1 MKALEGTGKAI
12 YGLVM
17 VVVGIGDLVLQVWL
31 FTSGHAGLGIAY
43 FVFGW
48 GITLTIGHWI
58 GMLLAAPFLV
68 ASSVGSARANTRP
81 RQPTGRSG
89 LGDVHLTANA
99 RWDTGPL
106 LAAEQCEGEVMACTE
121 GLSSIA
127 NSGTSADIKWE
138 NIKSYGVG
146 TDDNILVISAGV
158 PWFWFFVLELEDP
171 GEREEW
177 IDFLGE
183 QGIPDAASIQ
193 GDEDEEFDDAEE
205 EEDAESLP
213 ADT

>member
-1 MKALEGTGKAI
+1 
-12 YGLVM
+12 M
-17 VVVGIGDLVLQVWL
+17 VIVGVGDLVFQVWL

-48 GITLTIGHWI
+48 AITLTIGHWI

-68 ASSVGSARANTRP
+68 ASRVGSTRANTRP
-81 RQPTGRSG
+81 RQSTGRSG
-89 LGDVHLTANA
+89 LGNVHLTANA

-106 LAAEQCEGEVMACTE
+106 LAAEHCEGEVMACTD

-138 NIKSYGVG
+138 NIRDYDLG
-146 TDDNILVISAGV
+146 TDDNILAIRVGI
-158 PWFWFFVLELEDP
+158 PWFWFFLLELEDSD
-171 GEREEW
+171 ERDDW

-183 QGIPDAASIQ
+183 QGIPDRASIQ
-193 GDEDEEFDDAEE
+193 DDEDEEFDADEE
-205 EEDAESLP
+205 DDAESLA

>member
-17 VVVGIGDLVLQVWL
+17 VIVGVGDLVLQVWL
-31 FTSGHAGLGIAY
+31 FTSGHGGLGIAY

-68 ASSVGSARANTRP
+68 ASSVGSTRANTRP
-81 RQPTGRSG
+81 RPSPGRSG
-89 LGDVHLTANA
+89 IGSVHLTANA

-106 LAAEQCEGEVMACTE
+106 LAAEHCEGEVMACTE

-138 NIKSYGVG
+138 NISSYDLGA
-146 TDDNILVISAGV
+146 DDNILAIRAGV
-158 PWFWFFVLELEDP
+158 PWFWFFVLELEDSD
-171 GEREEW
+171 ERDDWINFLEEK
-177 IDFLGE
+177 
-183 QGIPDAASIQ
+183 GIPDRASIQ
-193 GDEDEEFDDAEE
+193 DDEDADEEDDAEI
-205 EEDAESLP
+205 LP